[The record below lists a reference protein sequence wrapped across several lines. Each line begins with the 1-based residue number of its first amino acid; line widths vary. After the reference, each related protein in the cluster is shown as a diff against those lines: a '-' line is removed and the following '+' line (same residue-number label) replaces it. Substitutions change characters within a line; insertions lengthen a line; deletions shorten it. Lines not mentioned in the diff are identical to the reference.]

1 MQMQNAKCKMQN
13 GAQCRLI
20 GRILYLLFPHL
31 GWITSWIE
39 FFAVMPTN
47 NADSDESTASGTED
61 EDETTTTGGR
71 GTDISRQQSM
81 EAAGNGAQGPHVTSV
96 TLGEAIIIDLL
107 AFSE

>member
-1 MQMQNAKCKMQN
+1 
-13 GAQCRLI
+13 
-20 GRILYLLFPHL
+20 
-31 GWITSWIE
+31 
-39 FFAVMPTN
+39 MPTN

-107 AFSE
+107 AFSEFRVFRAFVKNLRVGLPNPNFTILKFGYQFY